1 MRMPT
6 PTQEL
11 PTITYAAFLGN
22 HPTISLAELRSVV
35 PDLAVRRMI
44 GQTVAI
50 FSTTMKLDNEDLQN
64 WGGIFMLAREIP
76 GKHKHQDLPA
86 LLHAEVAKVKGKMTF
101 SIRAYGVPHH
111 IVHNL
116 YRDCKNYIK
125 KQDMPVR
132 YIGNEH
138 KAPVSVQLHDEGLIT
153 GKNGREMVMLGDE
166 ESDFLWIGVT
176 IAAQDPDAYTKRDME
191 KPVRD
196 TRVGLLPPK
205 LAQIMLNL
213 GFWVAKQTDPSI
225 KKTMIVLDP
234 FCGTGVIPME
244 SLIRNWPIL
253 ASDASLKAVTGTE
266 KNIEWIRK
274 ERKILKRD
282 VPSETW
288 KQDATKAFDLKKLP
302 NVIVTET
309 SLGPNLTDR
318 PAAKDATK
326 FRSECDDLETAFLQ
340 NVAKTLPGVPVVATF
355 PIWYVKAGPIFIE
368 KTYKKLADIGFEPI
382 LPSGSVG
389 DSPERTSL
397 IYRRPDQFV
406 GREIVI
412 LKPIK

>member
-1 MRMPT
+1 MPT
-6 PTQEL
+6 PNQGQTF
-11 PTITYAAFLGN
+11 TYAAFLGN
-22 HPTISLAELRSVV
+22 HPNISLAELRSSI
-35 PDLAVRRMI
+35 PDFAIRRMI

-50 FSTTMKLDNEDLQN
+50 FSTQMKLDNDDLQN
-64 WGGIFMLAREIP
+64 WGGLFMLAREIP
-76 GKHKHQDLPA
+76 GKHKTNDLPA
-86 LLHAEVAKVKGKMTF
+86 LLHAEVAHVKGKVTF
-101 SIRAYGVPHH
+101 SIRAYGIAHH
-111 IVHNL
+111 VIHGL
-116 YRDCKNYIK
+116 YRDCKNYLK
-125 KQDMPVR
+125 KKEMPVR
-132 YIGNEH
+132 YVGNEH
-138 KAPVSVQLHDEGLIT
+138 KPTVSAQLHDEGMIT
-153 GKNGREMVMLGDE
+153 GKNGREMVLLADDDN
-166 ESDFLWIGVT
+166 DFLWVGVM

-213 GFWVAKQTDPSI
+213 GFWVAKQHDPSI
-225 KKTMIVLDP
+225 KKTITVLDP
-234 FCGTGVIPME
+234 FCGTGVIPLE
-244 SLIRNWPIL
+244 SLIRGWPVL
-253 ASDASLKAVTGTE
+253 ASDNSVKAVSGTE

-282 VPSETW
+282 VPSDAW
-288 KQDATKAFDLKKLP
+288 KHDATKAFDLKKLP

-326 FRSECDDLETAFLQ
+326 FRGECDDLELAFLQ

-355 PIWYVKAGPIFIE
+355 PIWYVKAGPMFIE
-368 KTYKKLADIGFEPI
+368 KTYKKLGDIGFEAV

-389 DSPERTSL
+389 DTPERNTL
-397 IYRRPDQFV
+397 IYRRAEQFV

-412 LKPIK
+412 LKPLKK